1 MVFFLTS
8 HTTCQDFCCAC
19 QLTCISFTCKN
30 LRVKYQKLAKTLSNI
45 YIEGEATRLQTSLP
59 NERGTKLLEG
69 RNMSRPIVSFFLIPK
84 PRVSNVWG
92 LPLSHGMAK
101 PAGGKLS

>member
-1 MVFFLTS
+1 MVFLLTS

-69 RNMSRPIVSFFLIPK
+69 RNMSRPFKKIKIETDVFERSVGP
-84 PRVSNVWG
+84 
-92 LPLSHGMAK
+92 PLKSRHGE
-101 PAGGKLS
+101 AGGR